1 MTGFGNQSINDNKA
15 LREAKNNVAGSVKGI
30 FENKITG
37 IQ

>member
-1 MTGFGNQSINDNKA
+1 MTGFGNQSINDNKVS
-15 LREAKNNVAGSVKGI
+15 REANNNVAGSVKGI